1 MGADLDRLRKS
12 LYEGDNGQKSLAGQ
26 RLHATRQAV
35 SIMPIETEG
44 LYVETGYL
52 DSR

>member
-1 MGADLDRLRKS
+1 MGAELGRLKKS
-12 LYEGDNGQKSLAGQ
+12 LYEGDNGQKSLAGR
-26 RLHATRQAV
+26 RLHTNRQAV

-44 LYVETGYL
+44 LYAETGYL